1 MNGMNN
7 LVIRKIG
14 INMQIVYIVK
24 SFGPENGYVNLKAFA
39 DIEDAEAYKAVVEKQ
54 IPDGVEDEF
63 VEIEDMMVSYG

>member
-1 MNGMNN
+1 
-7 LVIRKIG
+7 
-14 INMQIVYIVK
+14 MQIVYIVK